1 MLNATYS
8 KLTNKT
14 VRDLYWLLFSPSP
27 LSPNF
32 DIHPYR
38 LLPNNIIDEWKLAS
52 INYFLHLDMHPQEI
66 EHFIGKFEGN
76 RRKNKRLGF
85 YAESLLSFFFQTFSH
100 IELLL
105 QNFQIIEEKRT
116 IGEIDF
122 IIRYKKEV
130 IHIECAV
137 KYYLLK
143 DIKLKEDNS
152 QWVGPRLRD
161 NLELKIKKI
170 VEHQLPLGRRTEVQE
185 KINATID
192 ESYLLLNGIFFTE
205 REINLGKINNIQP
218 NQFIRVSKVE
228 TLDAKP
234 IQVLSRP
241 NWLSSTSGI
250 IEKHSQ
256 MTFDLLKFKEEL
268 ENPEMVLFSDGQ
280 ARFVVS
286 DNWGERTI

>member
-52 INYFLHLDMHPQEI
+52 LDYFLHLDMHPQEI

-185 KINATID
+185 KINTTID
-192 ESYLLLNGIFFTE
+192 QSYLLLNGIFFTE

-241 NWLSSTSGI
+241 NWLSSTSGV
-250 IEKHSQ
+250 IEKHRH

-286 DNWGERTI
+286 DNWGEQTI